1 MTLNHQD
8 LVHVVPD
15 VLTLRQ
21 DLREVASAKDVPV
34 ISVITTDLIMVY
46 KHHGYRYHPHH
57 PPDDDQLDQKSCS

>member
-34 ISVITTDLIMVY
+34 ISVITTDLIKVY
-46 KHHGYRYHPHH
+46 NHHGYRYHPH
-57 PPDDDQLDQKSCS
+57 DDDQLDQRSCS

>member
-1 MTLNHQD
+1 M
-8 LVHVVPD
+8 HVVPD

-46 KHHGYRYHPHH
+46 NHHGYCYHPS
-57 PPDDDQLDQKSCS
+57 DDDQLDRRSCG

>member
-34 ISVITTDLIMVY
+34 ISVITTDLIKVY
-46 KHHGYRYHPHH
+46 NHHGYRYHPH
-57 PPDDDQLDQKSCS
+57 PDDDQLDQRSCS

>member
-1 MTLNHQD
+1 MTLNRRD

-34 ISVITTDLIMVY
+34 ISVITTDLIRVY
-46 KHHGYRYHPHH
+46 NRPVH
-57 PPDDDQLDQKSCS
+57 